1 MSEMIKLYICSMS
14 GMHGCDGCL
23 HDNPHVC
30 TEEPCTE
37 ESYCECVEENVRCE
51 VMSEKSNS
59 CK

>member
-1 MSEMIKLYICSMS
+1 MS

-23 HDNPHVC
+23 HDDPHVC

-37 ESYCECVEENVRCE
+37 EIYCECVEENVRCE

-59 CK
+59 CE